1 MRSDIKDI
9 DTRARKLVEAEE
21 LAAQERAERE
31 SEQANESRIMDARR
45 RIKEGDAK
53 VAAEQARREAG
64 AEAREIARQRY
75 ELEERFEAE
84 AMSMNRTLSELQSVH
99 ERHADAL
106 RRAGRPLGH
115 GYRLPDLIARRWR
128 QLFGGWNSVTGTPS
142 PHFNSED
149 KPLHEADPMASPRL

>member
-1 MRSDIKDI
+1 MTDIKS
-9 DTRARKLVEAEE
+9 RALELIEREDQEA
-21 LAAQERAERE
+21 ARDQERRDRE
-31 SEQANESRIMDARR
+31 N
-45 RIKEGDAK
+45 DAK

-64 AEAREIARQRY
+64 AEAGEIARQRH

-149 KPLHEADPMASPRL
+149 KSLHEADPMASPRL